1 MPHRTTQ
8 PTHSGKAPGPP
19 LTWVKAACMIIGRRL
34 HAVPDAI
41 ASRLDWQVTPTQWG
55 LGREYR
61 DPRFDR
67 LGLPVDDPL
76 PRTPRELP

>member
-8 PTHSGKAPGPP
+8 PTHPGKALGPP

-41 ASRLDWQVTPTQWG
+41 ASQLDWQVTPTHSG

-61 DPRFDR
+61 DSHFDR
-67 LGLPVDDPL
+67 LVPPVDDPL
-76 PRTPRELP
+76 PRQPRELP